1 MIIKIPYISISG
13 DSISFDNN
21 SAVFTNLSLKGSIFS
36 QGSASITFFEKP
48 NRSDGSFS
56 NINDF
61 GGKWIIQLDG
71 NSVWQGYVMDV
82 KSIRG
87 QKFMKREVSLVDQ
100 TEAWNVLVK
109 DKLYPLTTNSSYTVG
124 NLISDLAN
132 DAASAS
138 GVGTDT
144 VADSSTTLSSIL
156 ENETYVI
163 RSSTYLAEINKVL
176 QWIGYKVYADPY
188 TGKISIIDPNNTG
201 TMDSLS
207 IAFNSDELLNASF
220 DINYRDIATT
230 VVVGDD
236 ISGKAVAYG
245 HLADT
250 SDNTNF
256 NLRKLEK
263 VAFVTTYGVK
273 DTSLSDIAK
282 SVFDLSRQGNQK
294 LVVEFAGYR
303 KQSLLWNALSW
314 VDANGNSGSY
324 KVSDYEISISPQEI
338 KTTVEAVL

>member
-1 MIIKIPYISISG
+1 MIVKIPQVSVNG
-13 DSISFDNN
+13 DGVSFDNN
-21 SAVFTNLSLKGSIFS
+21 SAVFTNLSLKGSIFN
-36 QGSASITFFEKP
+36 QGSASITFFEKES
-48 NRSDGSFS
+48 NGGFS
-56 NINDF
+56 NINNF
-61 GGKWIIQLDG
+61 GGKWTVQLDG

-82 KSIRG
+82 KSTRG

-109 DKLYPLTTNSSYTVG
+109 DKLYPSTANSSYTVG

-132 DAASAS
+132 DAALAS
-138 GVGTDT
+138 GVVTGM
-144 VADSSTTLSSIL
+144 VADNSTLLSDVL
-156 ENETYVI
+156 ENGTYVI

-188 TGKISIIDPNNTG
+188 SGKISIIDPNNTG
-201 TMDSLS
+201 TMGSLD

-220 DINYRDIATT
+220 DIRYRDIATT

-236 ISGKAVAYG
+236 VSGKATAYG

-250 SDNTNF
+250 PDDKNYD
-256 NLRKLEK
+256 LRKLEK

-273 DTSLSDIAK
+273 DTSLPNIAK
-282 SVFDLSRQGNQK
+282 SVFDLSRKGNQK

-314 VDANGNSGSY
+314 VDANGNTGSY